1 MRGQN
6 RAEHMPLK
14 RNNHRPHT
22 VAPLEPSLSLRRL
35 AIPTLAVA
43 RLAVARLAVAPL
55 AVPTLALA
63 SLALPWSG
71 ISSALVSTW

>member
-1 MRGQN
+1 MQN
-6 RAEHMPLK
+6 TCMPLK
-14 RNNHRPHT
+14 IETQHPHT
-22 VAPLEPSLSLRRL
+22 GGVAPLEPSLSLRRL